1 MTNTRKGLSRSDL
14 RTLTLSALGA
24 ALEFY
29 DFIIFVFFTAA
40 IAALFFPSD
49 MPEWLR
55 VAQTF
60 GIFAAGYLIRPLGG
74 IAMAH
79 FGDLVG
85 RKRMF
90 VLSVMLMT
98 VPTLL
103 IGLLPTYAV
112 IGIWAP
118 ILLLLLR
125 MLQGAAVGGEVP
137 GAWVFVAEHVPD
149 RVGLACGALTTGL
162 TAGIVLGSL
171 MASALQT
178 WFGAGAIMEGLWR
191 VPFIIG
197 GALGLLAMWLRR
209 FLQET
214 PVFEQMRRTRQLST
228 QLPLRRVV
236 TGHRRAVVESML
248 LTWILTAAIV
258 VIILMLPT
266 LASSVFGIDAAH
278 AQRANTLAAV
288 MLAFGALAYGMAA
301 DRFGAVR
308 MVVGGGAA
316 LIVAVLVL
324 FHLMATAPAW
334 FLPAYV
340 LTGFL
345 VGVVGAV
352 PVLLIKA
359 YPPQVRYSGVS
370 FSYNVAYAI
379 TGGLTPLLVSLWS
392 QRSPMAPA
400 WYVVL
405 AAFVAMLA
413 AVSMR
418 RFREDGGGLAR
429 GPGHPSTGSGN

>member
-1 MTNTRKGLSRSDL
+1 MTNTRKGLSRNDL

-40 IAALFFPSD
+40 IATLFFPPD

-55 VAQTF
+55 VVQTF

-118 ILLLLLR
+118 ILLLVLR

-162 TAGIVLGSL
+162 TAGIVLGSV

-178 WFGAGAIMEGLWR
+178 WFGEQAILDGLWR

-209 FLQET
+209 FLQES
-214 PVFEQMRRTRQLST
+214 PVFEEMRKT
-228 QLPLRRVV
+228 
-236 TGHRRAVVESML
+236 
-248 LTWILTAAIV
+248 
-258 VIILMLPT
+258 
-266 LASSVFGIDAAH
+266 
-278 AQRANTLAAV
+278 
-288 MLAFGALAYGMAA
+288 
-301 DRFGAVR
+301 
-308 MVVGGGAA
+308 
-316 LIVAVLVL
+316 
-324 FHLMATAPAW
+324 
-334 FLPAYV
+334 
-340 LTGFL
+340 
-345 VGVVGAV
+345 
-352 PVLLIKA
+352 
-359 YPPQVRYSGVS
+359 
-370 FSYNVAYAI
+370 
-379 TGGLTPLLVSLWS
+379 
-392 QRSPMAPA
+392 
-400 WYVVL
+400 
-405 AAFVAMLA
+405 
-413 AVSMR
+413 
-418 RFREDGGGLAR
+418 
-429 GPGHPSTGSGN
+429 